1 MGDRAQIIIRR
12 AGTVIHL
19 YAHWNGYML
28 PKLLGNGLRAGQG
41 RWDDDSYLTRILFCN
56 MLEKGDL
63 RETTGFGIS
72 TQYQDSSPETDLIVD
87 MDEKRVYYMDHYW
100 SFADYIAMPR
110 DSWETLS

>member
-1 MGDRAQIIIRR
+1 MGDRAQIIIKN

-19 YAHWNGYML
+19 YTHWNGSML
-28 PKLLGNGLRAGQG
+28 PKLLENGLRAGKS

-56 MLEKGDL
+56 LIGKSDL
-63 RETTGFGIS
+63 LATTGFGIS
-72 TQYQDSSPETDLIVD
+72 TRYQDSSPETDLIVD
-87 MDEKRVYYMDHYW
+87 MDEQRVYYMDHYR